1 MQHWCNMVDSAGLS
15 PTSSGTTESLPRP
28 KIVGLAGVSDL
39 SHSMLGQYHYLQ
51 LCVKYK
57 D

>member
-1 MQHWCNMVDSAGLS
+1 MQHVCNMVDSSVVSL
-15 PTSSGTTESLPRP
+15 TSSGTTESLPRLN
-28 KIVGLAGVSDL
+28 IVSLAGDSDL

-51 LCVKYK
+51 LCVKHK